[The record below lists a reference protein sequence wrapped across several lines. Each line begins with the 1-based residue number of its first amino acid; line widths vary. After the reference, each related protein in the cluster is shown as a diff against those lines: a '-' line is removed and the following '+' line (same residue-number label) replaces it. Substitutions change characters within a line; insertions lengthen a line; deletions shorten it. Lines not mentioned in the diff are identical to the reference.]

1 MELQSREF
9 TILLMVILGFFIY
22 INFLRKS
29 LNLDLVLSNSNNK
42 EYYVRKLPDKQ
53 EAADKLGSLSIK
65 LRDLINHCEKKET
78 KKEEIERLSENFNAE
93 IITENIPGSR
103 YVAYSV
109 NKGDELSICIRDKK
123 TEKFIDDNIII
134 FVAVHELAHI
144 MTKETGHPPV
154 FWENMKYLLENAQ
167 EIGIYIPKDYSKEP
181 VDYCGQEINSTP
193 MDI

>member
-65 LRDLINHCEKKET
+65 LIDLINHCEKKET

>member
-9 TILLMVILGFFIY
+9 SILLFVGLVIFIY
-22 INFLRKS
+22 VNFLRKS
-29 LNLDLVLSNSNNK
+29 LNLDLVRARTNNQ

-53 EAADKLGSLSIK
+53 QAADRLGSLSIK
-65 LRDLINHCEKKET
+65 LRDLIKHCEKKDT
-78 KKEEIERLSENFNAE
+78 KVDEIKKLSDNFNSD

-109 NKGDELSICIRDKK
+109 NKGDELSICIREKG
-123 TEKFIDDNIII
+123 TEKFIDDNTVM
-134 FVAVHELAHI
+134 FVSIHEMAHI
-144 MTKETGHPPV
+144 MSKETGHPPE
-154 FWENMKYLLENAQ
+154 FWDNMKYLLENSA
-167 EIGIYIPKDYSKEP
+167 EMGIYIPNDYSKEP

>member
-78 KKEEIERLSENFNAE
+78 KKEEIERLSKNFNAE

>member
-1 MELQSREF
+1 MELESREF

-22 INFLRKS
+22 INFLRKN
-29 LNLDLVLSNSNNK
+29 LNLDLVLSNVNNK

-65 LRDLINHCEKKET
+65 LKDLIKHCENKDT
-78 KKEEIERLSENFNAE
+78 KKEEIERLSKKFDPE

-109 NKGDELSICIRDKK
+109 NKGDELSICIRDNK
-123 TEKFIDDNIII
+123 TGKFIENNIII
-134 FVAVHELAHI
+134 FVAVHELSHI
-144 MTKETGHPPV
+144 MTKETGHPPI

-181 VDYCGQEINSTP
+181 VDYCGEKINSTP